1 MPTIPVDDY
10 GAQDFKDLSEKYVS
24 EERKDEIINQCILS
38 KLISDI
44 RFEVAINSFDGFTSC
59 NVCVSH
65 NMLPA
70 PKEILQGVMDYIR
83 TYFEVLDFDVTIK
96 DNIISLD
103 WSNANEEDMD
113 NVRYQNMHK
122 QGKKQHAPRK
132 HNLKVIK

>member
-38 KLISDI
+38 KLIGDI
-44 RFEVAINSFDGFTSC
+44 RFEVAINSFDGLTSC
-59 NVCVSH
+59 NVSISH

-70 PKEILQGVMDYIR
+70 SKEILEEVMDYIR
-83 TYFEVLDFDVTIK
+83 GYFEVLNFDVTIK

-103 WSNANEEDMD
+103 WSNVDAEYMEYA
-113 NVRYQNMHK
+113 RYQNMHK